1 MDRVEDAR
9 RAVSAAPGR
18 GADGLVIRHLAT
30 QEEYAEC
37 VRVQAEVWGSGF
49 AELVPP
55 AILRVAQKVGGV
67 AAGAFAPGGR
77 MLGFVFGLTG
87 VRGGR
92 LVHWSDMLAVRDE
105 ARGLGIGQRL
115 KHFQKAAVRALG
127 VETMLWTYDP
137 LAARNAHLN
146 LNVFGARV
154 AEYVEDMYGTE
165 TGSALH
171 AGIGTDRFVVEW
183 DLTDD
188 APRPPAPDALP
199 ADAPVVGTI
208 AESGA
213 PLPPVVRVAVPE
225 DLDALL
231 AGAPAAARRWRD
243 ETRRAF
249 VSCLARGYRVIGFRR
264 DAEGGRAHYWLA
276 RP

>member
-1 MDRVEDAR
+1 MARTPDRPD
-9 RAVSAAPGR
+9 AVSAATAR
-18 GADGLVIRHLAT
+18 AVADVVVRHLET

-49 AELVPP
+49 AELVP
-55 AILRVAQKVGGV
+55 AAMLRVAQKVGGV

-87 VRGGR
+87 VRDGR

-105 ARGLGIGQRL
+105 ARGRGLGQRL
-115 KHFQKAAVRALG
+115 KHFQKATVRALG
-127 VETMLWTYDP
+127 AETMLWTYDP

-146 LNVFGARV
+146 LTVLGARV
-154 AEYVEDMYGTE
+154 TEYVRDMYGTE

-171 AGIGTDRFVVEW
+171 AGIGTDRFVVAW
-183 DLTDD
+183 DLTG
-188 APRPPAPDALP
+188 AHSGPPPPAALP
-199 ADAPVVGTI
+199 ADAPV
-208 AESGA
+208 ANA
-213 PLPPVVRVAVPE
+213 ALPDAPVVRVAVPD
-225 DLDALL
+225 DLEGLL
-231 AGAPAAARRWRD
+231 AGAPDDARRWRE

-249 VSCLARGYRVIGFRR
+249 VFYLARGYAVVGFGRGP
-264 DAEGGRAHYWLA
+264 DAGRAYYWLA